1 MLYPSSNFNSYF
13 NEEPANPIVKQSRYT
28 GTSKRTKEVIY
39 KTSAEFEILA
49 AQCRNTAYS
58 RRKFVYIDE
67 LIERQSY
74 Y

>member
-1 MLYPSSNFNSYF
+1 MLYPSSDFNGDF
-13 NEEPANPIVKQSRYT
+13 NEKAANPIVKQSCYAS
-28 GTSKRTKEVIY
+28 TSKRTKEVIY
-39 KTSAEFEILA
+39 KTSAKFEILA